1 MALLNIGD
9 KAPEFM
15 GENQFGHEISLRSY
29 KGRKVILYFY
39 PKDSTPGC
47 TAEACN
53 LRDNNHMLLKKGFII
68 IGVSADSEASH
79 KKFAEKYSLPF
90 SLLADTG
97 KSIINSYGVWGPK
110 KFLGKTFN
118 GINRT
123 TFVISEEGI
132 IEKVFAKVNTKDHA
146 AQILEEY
153 K

>member
-9 KAPEFM
+9 QAPDFQ
-15 GENQFGHEISLRSY
+15 GKNQFDQQISLGEY

-53 LRDNNHMLLKKGFII
+53 LRDNNHLLLKKGFII

-79 KKFAEKYSLPF
+79 QKFAEKYSLPF
-90 SLLADTG
+90 SLLADPD
-97 KSIINSYGVWGPK
+97 KKIINDYGVWGPK
-110 KFLGKTFN
+110 KFLGKTYD

-123 TFVISEEGI
+123 TYVISEDGK
-132 IEKVFAKVNTKDHA
+132 IEKVFTKVNTKDHA
-146 AQILEEY
+146 AQILEQY
-153 K
+153 

>member
-9 KAPEFM
+9 QAPDFQ
-15 GENQFGHEISLRSY
+15 GKNQFDQQISLSEY

-68 IGVSADSEASH
+68 IGVSADSLESH
-79 KKFAEKYSLPF
+79 QKFAEKYSLPF
-90 SLLADTG
+90 SLLADPD
-97 KSIINSYGVWGPK
+97 KKIINDYGVWGPK
-110 KFLGKTFN
+110 KFLGKTYN

-123 TFVISEEGI
+123 TYVISEDGI
-132 IEKVFAKVNTKDHA
+132 IEKVFSKVNTKDHA
-146 AQILEEY
+146 AQILEQY
-153 K
+153 